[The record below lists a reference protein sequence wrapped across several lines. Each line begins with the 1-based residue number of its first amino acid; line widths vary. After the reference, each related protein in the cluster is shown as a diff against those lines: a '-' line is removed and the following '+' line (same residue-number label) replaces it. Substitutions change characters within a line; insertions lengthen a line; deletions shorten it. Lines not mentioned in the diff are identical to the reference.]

1 MTLPQTLISPPFRFD
16 LAHRRFWHESEE
28 LFLRPKAF
36 AMLSYLLE
44 RPGQFVT
51 KGELLAAIWPGTS
64 VSDGAV
70 KACIRELRKVLGD
83 DARTPEYIETVHRRG
98 YRFIAPLHSASPVQG
113 PKSQVHSPD
122 PIPHP
127 QSLTPIFVGREAE
140 LEQLHD
146 WFSQAHAGARQI
158 VFVTGEPGIGKTSLI
173 ETFLHT
179 LRTTQDV
186 WIAQGQCIEQYGQ
199 GEAYLP
205 VLTALGRLC
214 REPSTEHLVPLLH
227 QWAPTWA
234 VQLPWLL
241 SDNALAALQLRLQRS
256 TPERMLREFAE
267 AVEVL
272 TVERPLVLWLDDLQ
286 WSDFSTLDLLS
297 FLAQRHERAR
307 LLIVG
312 TYRSGDTVDS
322 GHSVS
327 AAAHELYLHG
337 HCDVVPLGLLGE
349 DDVRHHLTQHEII
362 GKQSAT
368 SISTLARSVHQRTEG
383 NPLFM
388 LNVVEEVL
396 SQGGVEQIEQACGI
410 GTCEEQEEQQD
421 TYTLRVP
428 DSLRQMIEQRLDRLD
443 VESQHALE
451 VASVAGLEFTA
462 ATIAIQGH
470 RDALQTEAV
479 CAELARRQQFVQACG
494 ICEWPDGTLTT
505 RYRFLHALYQ
515 EVLYERLPAG
525 RRRFLHQQIAER
537 QERGYGQRAVEI
549 AAELAVHFENGR
561 TYGRA
566 VEYRQ
571 QAAHVALQRYAY
583 REALAHLTH
592 GDELLQRLPVTPDRN
607 HKELHLLLQLTEPL
621 MLLNGG
627 AAPEVKRTYSR
638 ALVLS
643 QQLADPAKNT
653 QNAENLV
660 DNLATHCQV
669 LLRLGTVHLV
679 CGEILTA
686 DRYGQQAMTLAEQIQ
701 QPMFFVFAHQ
711 TLGTSAL
718 YQGRLRRALT
728 HFENVITLADMPSP
742 PSLVSTTHVFC
753 LVYTSLALWALGYPE
768 QAVRRS
774 REGLTAAD
782 QLGLPYSQVFA
793 LYGEAVLHTF
803 RRDVKVVQTRVQE
816 MITLCEKYGL
826 QEMLALGTI
835 IDGWALAE
843 CGHATQGI
851 ARMQRGL
858 ATYQATGARL
868 SLPHLLAMLVEASA
882 QAEQA
887 NEGLEVLT
895 EAVDAM
901 QHSGE
906 QLFAPWL
913 LRLKG
918 ELLLALSSEQ
928 HFEAEQCFLD
938 AIDAAQCSQ
947 AKSWELQATIRL
959 TQLWHQQG
967 KRKRARQRLAEIFGW
982 FSEGGDTTDLREAKA
997 LLSAWS

>member
-16 LAHRRFWHESEE
+16 LANRRLWHTTQE

-36 AMLSYLLE
+36 AMLHYLLE

-51 KGELLAAIWPGTS
+51 KGELLAAIWPGTA

-70 KACIRELRKVLGD
+70 KVCIRELRKVLGD

-113 PKSQVHSPD
+113 SKSQVHSPD

-127 QSLTPIFVGREAE
+127 QSLTPTFVGREAE
-140 LEQLHD
+140 LEQLHG
-146 WFSQAHAGARQI
+146 WFRQAQAGTRQI

-173 ETFLHT
+173 EMFLHA
-179 LRTTQDV
+179 LRTTQDA
-186 WIAQGQCIEQYGQ
+186 WIAQGQCIEQYGE

-214 REPSTEHLVPLLH
+214 REPSTERLVPVLH

-241 SDNALAALQLRLQRS
+241 SDAVLAALQLRLQRS
-256 TPERMLREFAE
+256 TPQRMLREFAE
-267 AVEVL
+267 VIEVV
-272 TVERPLVLWLDDLQ
+272 TAERPLVLWLDDLQ

-327 AAAHELYLHG
+327 AVAHELYLHG

-396 SQGGVEQIEQACGI
+396 SQGRVEKIEQACGI

-462 ATIAIQGH
+462 ATIAIEGQ

-479 CAELARRQQFVQACG
+479 CAELARRQQFVQAHG
-494 ICEWPDGTLTT
+494 SDEWPDGTLTT

-537 QERGYGQRAVEI
+537 QERGYGQRAPEI
-549 AAELAVHFENGR
+549 AAELAVHFEHGR
-561 TYGRA
+561 AYGRA
-566 VEYRQ
+566 VAYRQ
-571 QAAHVALQRYAY
+571 QAAHVAIQRYAY
-583 REALAHLTH
+583 REALAHLTR
-592 GDELLQRLPVTPDRN
+592 GDELLQRLAVTPDRN
-607 HKELHLLLQLTEPL
+607 HTELHLLLQLAEPL
-621 MLLNGG
+621 MLLNGE
-627 AAPEVKRTYSR
+627 AAPEVKHTYAR
-638 ALVLS
+638 ALALS
-643 QQLADPAKNT
+643 QQAAGRVEDP
-653 QNAENLV
+653 V

-669 LLRLGTVHLV
+669 LLGLG
-679 CGEILTA
+679 
-686 DRYGQQAMTLAEQIQ
+686 
-701 QPMFFVFAHQ
+701 
-711 TLGTSAL
+711 
-718 YQGRLRRALT
+718 
-728 HFENVITLADMPSP
+728 NSP
-742 PSLVSTTHVFC
+742 PC
-753 LVYTSLALWALGYPE
+753 PW
-768 QAVRRS
+768 
-774 REGLTAAD
+774 
-782 QLGLPYSQVFA
+782 
-793 LYGEAVLHTF
+793 
-803 RRDVKVVQTRVQE
+803 RDSDCR
-816 MITLCEKYGL
+816 
-826 QEMLALGTI
+826 
-835 IDGWALAE
+835 
-843 CGHATQGI
+843 
-851 ARMQRGL
+851 
-858 ATYQATGARL
+858 
-868 SLPHLLAMLVEASA
+868 
-882 QAEQA
+882 
-887 NEGLEVLT
+887 
-895 EAVDAM
+895 
-901 QHSGE
+901 
-906 QLFAPWL
+906 
-913 LRLKG
+913 
-918 ELLLALSSEQ
+918 
-928 HFEAEQCFLD
+928 
-938 AIDAAQCSQ
+938 
-947 AKSWELQATIRL
+947 
-959 TQLWHQQG
+959 
-967 KRKRARQRLAEIFGW
+967 
-982 FSEGGDTTDLREAKA
+982 
-997 LLSAWS
+997 